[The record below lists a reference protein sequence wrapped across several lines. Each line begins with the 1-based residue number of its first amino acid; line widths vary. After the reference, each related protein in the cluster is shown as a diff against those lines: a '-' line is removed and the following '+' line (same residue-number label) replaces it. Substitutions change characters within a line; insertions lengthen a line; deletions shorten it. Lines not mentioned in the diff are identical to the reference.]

1 MIKRFTEEKS
11 AGARSGK
18 SRSDKEEHRHDR
30 IRDGESREERKKPR
44 PEEKASESRDAE
56 EDESMEDKP
65 LISPGE
71 LAELTVSAVTN
82 IGAFLHIGTEKELL
96 LPFAEQT
103 RDLKPGDRVFVACYT
118 DKSGRPCSS
127 MRVERF
133 LEQESHFHKGD
144 LVKGTVYEAS
154 EMGLFTAVENRYFGL
169 VAASEAAGRT
179 SLGPVEARVLRVRP
193 DGKLDLSLREKLSER
208 LSGEGDE
215 LLRLLKEHGGKL
227 GINDHSSPEEI
238 KAMTGMSK
246 KEFKR
251 SVGHLLKQGKLK
263 ITETGIEAK

>member
-1 MIKRFTEEKS
+1 MKYLKEERS
-11 AGARSGK
+11 AGARPGK
-18 SRSDKEEHRHDR
+18 TPSHQGEHRHGQLREEKSRKVRPERSAGIDGP
-30 IRDGESREERKKPR
+30 DGEEE
-44 PEEKASESRDAE
+44 A
-56 EDESMEDKP
+56 EDKP
-65 LISPGE
+65 LIAPGE

-103 RDLKPGDRVFVACYT
+103 RDLKPGDRVFVACYM

-127 MRVERF
+127 MRVERY
-133 LEQESHFHKGD
+133 LQQEAPCRRGD

-169 VAASEAAGRT
+169 IAAPEAAGRT

-208 LSGEGDE
+208 LSEEGDE
-215 LLRLLKEHGGKL
+215 LLKCLKEHGGKL
-227 GINDHSSPEEI
+227 PVNDHSSPEEI
-238 KAMTGMSK
+238 KALTGMSK

-251 SVGHLLKQGKLK
+251 SVGHLLKQGKVK
-263 ITETGIEAK
+263 ITETGIEGI